1 MKLKDIIDKP
11 NFCPG
16 PWFHSVITPR
26 KTIRPCNDFNKFIG
40 QVNDQE
46 TFNDVYNNDNMQ
58 ELRTLI
64 LNDEIHPGCVGCRS
78 KEKQIGFCKR
88 NSLLKGIRKLDLG
101 ETELNIKSTTQD
113 IVWYD
118 IRLSNQCNLK
128 CRHCYPAL
136 STTWFEDIKLLK
148 EMEIGK
154 LYTNHKIEYTYL
166 QKNDLDEKF
175 IIDIVNNSK
184 FIQRIEFKGGE
195 PLLKQNL
202 MIKFLKNV
210 NNLKNIQVDICSN
223 GTIRMKD
230 ELMEILNKC
239 KLLNMA
245 FSVEGGE
252 DIFKYI
258 RGISL
263 NKIEPIIK
271 EIHDNIKSIVVC
283 FRITQMVYNIFEF
296 PKVYDW
302 IEKLN
307 LTKLYDI
314 SIQNYVVFPEFLNV
328 RVLPLEIR
336 KEAQQNLDAFIKKH
350 PTDFTVNKLQK
361 TFSESQLTKEFE
373 ITKVFTRD
381 LDNIRN
387 TSFNDIEPR
396 LGKYLL

>member
-1 MKLKDIIDKP
+1 
-11 NFCPG
+11 
-16 PWFHSVITPR
+16 
-26 KTIRPCNDFNKFIG
+26 
-40 QVNDQE
+40 
-46 TFNDVYNNDNMQ
+46 
-58 ELRTLI
+58 
-64 LNDEIHPGCVGCRS
+64 
-78 KEKQIGFCKR
+78 
-88 NSLLKGIRKLDLG
+88 LKGIKKLDLYESDLKI
-101 ETELNIKSTTQD
+101 ETSTQD

-136 STTWFEDIKLLK
+136 STSWGEDIKFLK
-148 EMEIGK
+148 ETETGK
-154 LYTNHKIEYTYL
+154 LFTNNKIEYTYL
-166 QKNDLDEKF
+166 HNDELDEKF
-175 IIDIVNNSK
+175 ISEIVNNSN

-202 MIKFLKNV
+202 MIKFLKSV
-210 NNLKNIQVDICSN
+210 NNLEKIQVDICSN

-230 ELMEILNKC
+230 ELTDTLNKC

-245 FSVEGGE
+245 FSVEGSE
-252 DIFKYI
+252 VIFKYI

-271 EIHDNIKSIVVC
+271 EIHDNIKNIIVC

-302 IEKLN
+302 IKKLN

-328 RVLPLEIR
+328 RTLPIEIR
-336 KEAQQNLDAFIKKH
+336 KEAQQILDVFIKSH
-350 PTDFTVNKLQK
+350 PTDFTVKKLQK
-361 TFSESQLTKEFE
+361 TLGESQLIEYFNLTK
-373 ITKVFTRD
+373 TFTRD

-387 TSFNDIEPR
+387 TSFNDIEPKI
-396 LGKYLL
+396 GKYLL